1 MIRSVILYFGSFN
14 PIHCGHLSV
23 AEYVVREKFADEIW
37 LVVSPNNPLKDETTL
52 IDGTHRLRMTE
63 IAVASSPL
71 AGKMKVCDLEFELPK
86 PSYTID
92 TLDALKKLFPTIRF
106 SILMGGDIVE
116 QLPAWKQWHRILSE
130 YPVFLYPRDGFQW
143 RGEAVEWGLRILEKA
158 PHMDISS
165 SEIRERLYRGED
177 VATMLPDRVYEYIK
191 KEKLWERV
199 TD

>member
-106 SILMGGDIVE
+106 SILRGGDIVE
-116 QLPAWKQWHRILSE
+116 QLPAWKQWRRILSE